1 MVRDTL
7 IDKRAMPGMRTD
19 VVWVPMLDGDERPE
33 AVKQAADIF
42 GGSPAVQFWDG
53 DKRFG
58 AEITRSL
65 GVADW
70 HAWDIFLFYKPGS
83 EWTSQ
88 GMPAPDAAII
98 ESNGMLLATK
108 GVLSPTAD
116 QSGLPERFRDRAEV
130 VANVAELPS
139 VLGQV
144 AAVLT
149 KRAAP

>member
-1 MVRDTL
+1 
-7 IDKRAMPGMRTD
+7 MPGMHTD

-33 AVKQAADIF
+33 AVKEATDIF

-70 HAWDIFLFYKPGS
+70 RAWDIYLFYEPGA
-83 EWTSQ
+83 EWTSH

-98 ESNGMLLATK
+98 ESNGALMATK
-108 GVLSPTAD
+108 RVLSPTAD
-116 QSGLPERFRDRAEV
+116 QSKVPERFRDHAEV
-130 VANVAELPS
+130 VADVAQLQT
-139 VLGQV
+139 VLGQI
-144 AAVLT
+144 AAVLARRPT
-149 KRAAP
+149 H